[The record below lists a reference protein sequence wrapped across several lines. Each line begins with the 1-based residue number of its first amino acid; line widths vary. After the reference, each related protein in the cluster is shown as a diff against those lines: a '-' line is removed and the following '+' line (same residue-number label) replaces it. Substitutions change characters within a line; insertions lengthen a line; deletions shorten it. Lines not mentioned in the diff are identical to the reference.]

1 MSTEFQKDLY
11 KKSGSLLTVWDIC
24 IGVGLITLGSGVY
37 MHHKE
42 KKGSASKLSAKD
54 AEYKKELEDAERQ
67 EFLKRKEEKE
77 KQYSR
82 QKEERYQK
90 QITDQKRRIKAERQ
104 MEDKI
109 EKRSTKKDK
118 GALSKLGL

>member
-37 MHHKE
+37 MHHQE
-42 KKGSASKLSAKD
+42 KKGSASKLSAED
-54 AEYKKELEDAERQ
+54 AEKKKVLEDAERQ
-67 EFLKRKEEKE
+67 ELLKIREEKDYEE
-77 KQYSR
+77 KKYSR
-82 QKEERYQK
+82 QKEERYEK

-104 MEDKI
+104 IED
-109 EKRSTKKDK
+109 RSAKKEK